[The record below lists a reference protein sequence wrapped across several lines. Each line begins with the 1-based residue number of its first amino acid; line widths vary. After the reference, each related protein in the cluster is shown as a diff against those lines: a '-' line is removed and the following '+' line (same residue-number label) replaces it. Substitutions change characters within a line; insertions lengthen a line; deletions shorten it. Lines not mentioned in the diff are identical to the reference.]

1 MKALLSQDVKALIL
15 FTWSAGSI
23 AVAVTTGAV
32 LPDLV
37 LPVCGWHCCLEHYF
51 LETLP
56 CQDFLDCTFA
66 RVDSLR
72 TVLDKNK
79 VTFADELSFFGQH
92 VVIICNRWPA
102 PCLKLLRKSQCNLSA
117 WLESF
122 SCCMVAVLWT
132 ILFQLAAAKR
142 ALGENQEQDGSGLI
156 GRKRKVIGRGK
167 EKRKTGGP
175 LPSPETR
182 SNLFTG
188 PLQRWGNNARR
199 KIKEIFPT
207 PIKKKFI
214 STCRS
219 KVKPTLK
226 WKSFT

>member
-1 MKALLSQDVKALIL
+1 MVSLQMKALLSQDVKALIL

-37 LPVCGWHCCLEHYF
+37 LPVYGWHCCLEHYF

-79 VTFADELSFFGQH
+79 VTAL
-92 VVIICNRWPA
+92 
-102 PCLKLLRKSQCNLSA
+102 CLKLLRKSQCIFSA

-122 SCCMVAVLWT
+122 FSCMVAVLWT
-132 ILFQLAAAKR
+132 IWFQLAAAKR
-142 ALGENQEQDGSGLI
+142 ALGENQEQDGSGLF
-156 GRKRKVIGRGK
+156 GRKRIVIGRGK

-175 LPSPETR
+175 LPSPETM

-188 PLQRWGNNARR
+188 PLQRWGIDARR
-199 KIKEIFPT
+199 KLKEIFPT

-219 KVKPTLK
+219 KK
-226 WKSFT
+226 KSLL

>member
-15 FTWSAGSI
+15 FTRSAGSI
-23 AVAVTTGAV
+23 AVSVTTGAV

-37 LPVCGWHCCLEHYF
+37 LPVCCWHCCLEHYF

-56 CQDFLDCTFA
+56 CMDFLSCTFA

-72 TVLDKNK
+72 TVLDKNE

-102 PCLKLLRKSQCNLSA
+102 LCLKLLRKSQCIFSA

-122 SCCMVAVLWT
+122 FSCMVAVLWT

-142 ALGENQEQDGSGLI
+142 ALGENQEQDGCGLI
-156 GRKRKVIGRGK
+156 GRKRKVIGKREGEK
-167 EKRKTGGP
+167 E
-175 LPSPETR
+175 
-182 SNLFTG
+182 NWQAF
-188 PLQRWGNNARR
+188 A
-199 KIKEIFPT
+199 
-207 PIKKKFI
+207 
-214 STCRS
+214 
-219 KVKPTLK
+219 
-226 WKSFT
+226 